1 MRISDW
7 SSDVFSSDLADLGQ
21 VALLPHRLDHPVE
34 LGPVGEE
41 IRFQRKQPGK
51 GLIEE
56 DEAMLAVELSD
67 ARRET
72 IEHVSLGAD
81 EAGEVGPR
89 LLPFLDVDRIA
100 RDSRGAHR
108 SEERR
113 VGKE

>member
-1 MRISDW
+1 
-7 SSDVFSSDLADLGQ
+7 
-21 VALLPHRLDHPVE
+21 
-34 LGPVGEE
+34 
-41 IRFQRKQPGK
+41 
-51 GLIEE
+51 
-56 DEAMLAVELSD
+56 MLAVDLSD

-108 SEERR
+108 HFDDAHHSPCAGDRGGNR
-113 VGKE
+113 PAHRLPLLVVVPSLSRCSAFTSLSSTQICGYVK